1 MGNRGSPQACFFG
14 SVTHRC
20 SNKDRQANVT
30 ATRADF
36 PLPAQAGEAGSGE
49 HVHRAAHQAI
59 HSCIPSSHPR
69 LHNARDTLPIKNTMT
84 DPTTTPTR
92 PLLIIDD
99 DATFVRVLT
108 RALGSRGFIVF
119 SASGS
124 DEARGLARR
133 HRPGYCVLDLKLGE
147 DSGLRLLPELKQL
160 VPDMRVLLLTGYAS
174 IATAVE
180 AIKRGAHDYLA
191 KPVDADAVVRALLD
205 GDAGHDDIDDDGT
218 LDTPDAPLA
227 LRRLEWEHIQRVL
240 TECDGNISET
250 ARRLGMHRRTL
261 QRKLSKHPV
270 RERPE
275 VDQ

>member
-1 MGNRGSPQACFFG
+1 MTRCIANPIPRGRCCWSTMMRPSYACWPAPWVRAV
-14 SVTHRC
+14 SRW
-20 SNKDRQANVT
+20 SRQAIS
-30 ATRADF
+30 TR
-36 PLPAQAGEAGSGE
+36 
-49 HVHRAAHQAI
+49 RA
-59 HSCIPSSHPR
+59 HSRAS
-69 LHNARDTLPIKNTMT
+69 T
-84 DPTTTPTR
+84 DPR
-92 PLLIIDD
+92 Y
-99 DATFVRVLT
+99 
-108 RALGSRGFIVF
+108 G
-119 SASGS
+119 
-124 DEARGLARR
+124 
-133 HRPGYCVLDLKLGE
+133 VLDLKLGE
-147 DSGLRLLPELKQL
+147 ENGLRLIPELHAL

-205 GDAGHDDIDDDGT
+205 GEGPEVGDDEVPDA
-218 LDTPDAPLA
+218 PEAPLA

-275 VDQ
+275 RDD